1 MCGWFHFRRIYKKT
15 VILIDEY
22 DVPLDKA
29 FQHGYYKEMV
39 FLIRAMFGKALK
51 TNDALA
57 FAVLTGCLRVS
68 KESIFTGFNNFK
80 ILSITDTRFDEQ
92 FGFTDAEVQKLL
104 SDYHLENRFRKVKEW
119 YDGYRFG
126 KADVYCPWDV
136 INFVDRAKDD
146 PEAKPEAYWINTSGN
161 DLVKRFIDKAH
172 KTTKNEIERLIAGEV
187 IEKELRLDLTYE
199 EIDQS
204 IENLW
209 SVLFTTGY
217 LTQVGRTEEGAYRLV
232 IPNREVREVFRLQIN
247 EWFKKSIFS
256 NTERLNAFWKAVE
269 AGDTEGIEQ
278 YLNRVLNN
286 SISVFDTKARKE
298 KKESSLSL
306 IHIFQD
312 SWMSVGWFKTVPG
325 EETDPEGYS
334 DGDERWYYAEKDGDV
349 VKSRIKK
356 INGYYYAFDEYGK
369 MLEGLYKL
377 EVSDKDILSYTE
389 IESENDLPEDGD
401 IEEVYYFGGNSKA
414 GAMKTGTTTLDIDGE
429 RYTYNFRKSGDERGQ
444 GYNGIEDGAIYEK
457 GKRLEADK
465 DEKLKKVEWDGET
478 YLVNTSG
485 KIQKNKKNAKDA
497 DDRYYCTDSKGI
509 VTYEGMEKKSEK

>member
-68 KESIFTGFNNFK
+68 KESIFTGLNNFK
-80 ILSITDTRFDEQ
+80 ILSITDTRFFEQ
-92 FGFTDAEVQKLL
+92 FGF
-104 SDYHLENRFRKVKEW
+104 
-119 YDGYRFG
+119 GYRFG

-161 DLVKRFIDKAH
+161 DLVKRFIDKAN

-298 KKESSLSL
+298 KKKVP
-306 IHIFQD
+306 IRIFLLA
-312 SWMSVGWFKTVPG
+312 S
-325 EETDPEGYS
+325 
-334 DGDERWYYAEKDGDV
+334 
-349 VKSRIKK
+349 
-356 INGYYYAFDEYGK
+356 
-369 MLEGLYKL
+369 
-377 EVSDKDILSYTE
+377 
-389 IESENDLPEDGD
+389 
-401 IEEVYYFGGNSKA
+401 
-414 GAMKTGTTTLDIDGE
+414 
-429 RYTYNFRKSGDERGQ
+429 
-444 GYNGIEDGAIYEK
+444 
-457 GKRLEADK
+457 
-465 DEKLKKVEWDGET
+465 
-478 YLVNTSG
+478 
-485 KIQKNKKNAKDA
+485 
-497 DDRYYCTDSKGI
+497 
-509 VTYEGMEKKSEK
+509 

>member
-104 SDYHLENRFRKVKEW
+104 SDYHLENRFREVKEW

-161 DLVKRFIDKAH
+161 DLVKRFIDKAN
-172 KTTKNEIERLIAGEV
+172 KTTKNEI
-187 IEKELRLDLTYE
+187 
-199 EIDQS
+199 
-204 IENLW
+204 
-209 SVLFTTGY
+209 
-217 LTQVGRTEEGAYRLV
+217 
-232 IPNREVREVFRLQIN
+232 
-247 EWFKKSIFS
+247 
-256 NTERLNAFWKAVE
+256 ERLNAFWKAVE

-286 SISVFDTKARKE
+286 SIGVFDTKARKE
-298 KKESSLSL
+298 KKESSYQNLL
-306 IHIFQD
+306 
-312 SWMSVGWFKTVPG
+312 VGILTGNADWLVKSNVEAG
-325 EETDPEGYS
+325 EGFADIIVETDDPDAGIVIELKYT
-334 DGDERWYYAEKDGDV
+334 
-349 VKSRIKK
+349 KS
-356 INGYYYAFDEYGK
+356 FDEMETACQKALDQIQDRRYQEF
-369 MLEGLYKL
+369 LINY
-377 EVSDKDILSYTE
+377 DRKDIRLYGIIFCKKRCRAITE
-389 IESENDLPEDGD
+389 VLP
-401 IEEVYYFGGNSKA
+401 N
-414 GAMKTGTTTLDIDGE
+414 
-429 RYTYNFRKSGDERGQ
+429 Q
-444 GYNGIEDGAIYEK
+444 
-457 GKRLEADK
+457 
-465 DEKLKKVEWDGET
+465 
-478 YLVNTSG
+478 
-485 KIQKNKKNAKDA
+485 
-497 DDRYYCTDSKGI
+497 
-509 VTYEGMEKKSEK
+509 